1 MYTGVVLGMRGLP
14 MKAIRFALSLSIIW
28 GAISG
33 FVIVCTSSEKPAD
46 KVMIEKEAR
55 KLTLLRGSIV
65 IRNYRIALGNTP
77 EGPKKCQGDGRT
89 PEGHYIISGR
99 NKNSQYHRSLH
110 ISYPNEAD
118 RIAAKNRK
126 CSPGGDIFIHGLPN
140 GYGWIGK
147 AHTLHD
153 WTLGCIA
160 VTDKEIEEI
169 WNLVPDGTAVEIR
182 P

>member
-1 MYTGVVLGMRGLP
+1 MKTVRMISSLLIIFAGFICFAFIVTGN
-14 MKAIRFALSLSIIW
+14 
-28 GAISG
+28 
-33 FVIVCTSSEKPAD
+33 EKPAD
-46 KVMIEKEAR
+46 KILIEKKAR
-55 KLTLLRGSIV
+55 KLTVLRDSTI
-65 IRNYRIALGNTP
+65 IRTYRIALGRAP
-77 EGPKKCQGDGRT
+77 EGPKVCQGDCRT
-89 PEGHYIISGR
+89 PEGFYLIDGR

-110 ISYPNEAD
+110 VSYPNEAD
-118 RIAAKNRK
+118 RAAARKHK

-147 AHTLHD
+147 AHTMRD

-169 WNLVPDGTAVEIR
+169 WNLIPNGTTVEIR